1 MLKRVVTLKFC
12 LFVVLG
18 LLTLA
23 GPAAAHPHVWI
34 DVRSTLIFDEE
45 GRIEAVRQRW
55 TFDDLYTLFVV
66 EGLAKDHGEVSRAA
80 LDDLAR
86 QNVTNLAEYSW
97 FTFIEVAGVPPRY
110 GPAKDYAN
118 VIEGERLML
127 SFTLPLAE
135 PVDPLMQHFVL
146 RVYDPTYYI
155 SLLHDDA
162 SAITLEGNADP
173 ACRAELREADPDME
187 TLSLAAALDRNQTA
201 GDGLGVLFAQT
212 VTVRCD

>member
-1 MLKRVVTLKFC
+1 MSNRVFSLKC
-12 LFVVLG
+12 G
-18 LLTLA
+18 LLAVFGVLCA
-23 GPAAAHPHVWI
+23 VGQAAAHPHVWI
-34 DVRSTLIFDEE
+34 DVRSTLLFDEE

-66 EGLAKDHGEVSRAA
+66 EGLTKEHGEVSRAA

-110 GPAKDYAN
+110 GPAIDYAN
-118 VIEGERLML
+118 TIEGERLML
-127 SFTLPLAE
+127 TFTLPLEE
-135 PVDPLMQHFVL
+135 PVDPLMQNVVL

-155 SLLHDDA
+155 SLLHEDA
-162 SAITLEGNADP
+162 SAITLEGNVDP
-173 ACRAELREADPDME
+173 ACRAELRESDPDME
-187 TLSLAAALDRNQTA
+187 TLSLAAALDRNQSA

-212 VTVRCD
+212 VTLRCD

>member
-1 MLKRVVTLKFC
+1 MLKRVVVLKCGF
-12 LFVVLG
+12 LGVLG
-18 LLTLA
+18 LLALA
-23 GPAAAHPHVWI
+23 QPAAAHPHVWI
-34 DVRSTLIFDEE
+34 DVRSTLMFDDE

-66 EGLAKDHGEVSRAA
+66 EGLTKDHGAVSRAA

-110 GPAKDYAN
+110 GPAEDYAN
-118 VIEGERLML
+118 VIEGGRLML

-135 PVDPLMQHFVL
+135 PVDPLMQNFVL

-155 SLLHDDA
+155 SLLHEDA
-162 SAITLEGNADP
+162 SAITLEGGADP
-173 ACRAELREADPDME
+173 ACHAELQEAEPDME

-212 VTVRCD
+212 VAVRCE